1 MKPEET
7 VQESLKD
14 RVEMLEVK
22 LSAYELLLRTA
33 LAKLYA
39 SHEDFAAE
47 LETIIGHESFPPG
60 WSDHMTPA
68 REARVQHI
76 HQMTWECVKQ
86 VRKDA
91 LPFESEWQTTP
102 DTLPRHDLAPTVRR
116 RSECDADSSQN

>member
-1 MKPEET
+1 M
-7 VQESLKD
+7 QEPLKD
-14 RVEMLEVK
+14 RVEKLEVR
-22 LSAYELLLRTA
+22 LAAYELLLGTA

-47 LETIIGHESFPPG
+47 LEAIIGPESFPPG
-60 WSDHMTPA
+60 WSDHMTRE

-86 VRKDA
+86 VRMEA

-102 DTLPRHDLAPTVRR
+102 DTLPRPQLSPTARQ
-116 RSECDADSSQN
+116 RSEHDADGSGN